1 MTLAMSSTDLA
12 TAAAEGRAGLG
23 ACLSP
28 RHARAVVAL
37 AFVAAALAGF
47 LATDGGTA
55 AHAVEHAGGD
65 LTRLL
70 RAMAAIKAAM
80 AVGVMAAVVWRLS
93 TPAPTPWLVGYTFAG
108 AVMASGPGLIWDMA
122 YLGTGALLLHGGLAA
137 CAILLWKDPAV
148 GSRLAAMIATRRAA
162 RG

>member
-1 MTLAMSSTDLA
+1 MTLAMPSIELT
-12 TAAAEGRAGLG
+12 AAEGRAGRS
-23 ACLSP
+23 ASLSP
-28 RHARAVVAL
+28 RHTQAVVLL
-37 AFVAAALAGF
+37 AFVVAALAGF
-47 LATDGGTA
+47 LATDGATA

-93 TPAPTPWLVGYTFAG
+93 TPAPTPWLVGYTVAG
-108 AVMASGPGLIWDMA
+108 AVMAAGPGLIWDMA